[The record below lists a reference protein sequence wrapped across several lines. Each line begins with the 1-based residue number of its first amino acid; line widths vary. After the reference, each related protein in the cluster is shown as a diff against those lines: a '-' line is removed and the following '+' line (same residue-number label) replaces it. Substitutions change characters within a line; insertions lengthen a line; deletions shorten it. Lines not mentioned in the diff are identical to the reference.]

1 MSRQLQKLILRK
13 LEKNYMQILM
23 SLPRQLAT
31 RIEGIQKVNKQ
42 VTQNRGISERRKQ
55 NIRR

>member
-13 LEKNYMQILM
+13 LEKNYMQIPM

-42 VTQNRGISERRKQ
+42 VTRNRGISERRKQ